1 MHFFSFFKTLVGK
14 EVVVEL
20 KNDLSMKGTL
30 HSVDQYLNIK
40 LTDVHVV
47 DEQKFPHLIP
57 MKNCFLRGSVIRY
70 VHLPKADVD
79 IQVLQDSSRRA
90 SRPQGQV
97 AAH

>member
-1 MHFFSFFKTLVGK
+1 
-14 EVVVEL
+14 
-20 KNDLSMKGTL
+20 
-30 HSVDQYLNIK
+30 
-40 LTDVHVV
+40 
-47 DEQKFPHLIP
+47 